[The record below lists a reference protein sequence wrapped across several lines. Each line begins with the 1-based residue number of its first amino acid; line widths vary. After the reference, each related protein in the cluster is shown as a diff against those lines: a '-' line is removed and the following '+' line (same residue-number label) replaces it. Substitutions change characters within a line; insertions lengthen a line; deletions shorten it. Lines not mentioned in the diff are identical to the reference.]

1 MTHYFIIPNPKKAT
15 TTIVPC
21 YKREDGQWTYK
32 RSVYN
37 LLVDEIVSEK
47 AQIFSV
53 PDSLDELTL
62 LQSAVQTGIAGVIAY
77 LIDDS
82 AFEMMVKA
90 VWAIDLQ

>member
-1 MTHYFIIPNPKKAT
+1 
-15 TTIVPC
+15 
-21 YKREDGQWTYK
+21 
-32 RSVYN
+32 